1 LFGGYNTYLADG
13 YAKKLRMLPMG
24 MRKLAAGMTHLLP
37 VSDHKIGLDY
47 KITRMLSGSML
58 DPVDAHFFWN
68 GTFSNAE
75 KRELLLDPVEQ
86 PSLALP
92 GNNFLWLDQL
102 TYLPDDILHKCD
114 RMSMAHSLE
123 VRPPFLDHRIVEFA
137 ATLPDNLKIRGS
149 KLKFVLRELMK
160 GRLPESVL
168 TRKKEGFD
176 IPVHRWLRTALK
188 PLLLDT
194 LNERTVRETGIF
206 SWPAIDRTIRA
217 HLERRAN
224 LGYHLW
230 GLLVLFL
237 WMKRWHIET
246 NASLNDHNCAKM
258 TLR

>member
-1 LFGGYNTYLADG
+1 
-13 YAKKLRMLPMG
+13 
-24 MRKLAAGMTHLLP
+24 
-37 VSDHKIGLDY
+37 
-47 KITRMLSGSML
+47 

-75 KRELLLDPVEQ
+75 KRELLLDPIEQ
-86 PSLALP
+86 PPLP
-92 GNNFLWLDQL
+92 GLDFLWLDQI

-137 ATLPDNLKIRGS
+137 AKLPQNLKIHGR

-160 GRLPESVL
+160 DRLPHSVV

-176 IPVHRWLRTALK
+176 IPVHHWLRTVLR

-206 SWPAIDRTIRA
+206 SWPAVDRVIRA

-237 WMKRWHIET
+237 WMKRWKVES
-246 NASLNDHNCAKM
+246 NM
-258 TLR
+258 TLNAPITALTTP